1 MDSTLDVLAATA
13 ATAASLSTVPMSANW
28 TQASESVISPT
39 VFNHPGS
46 AASVDV
52 TATATSMATRT
63 ATTTTTAPGTATMVG
78 AMSETVLAVTPA
90 TVPTMTP
97 MSHQTKAQESLPS
110 ALAPGSIVSP
120 LEISRACNS
129 FVIESMNNGDFS
141 AKMVDVSHKVLTM
154 PKTPSVETFN
164 GVSIAKSKLQSP
176 KVLFESEENNHL
188 YSFPPEFLSKPTHF
202 SILRNIVNEH
212 ATRMGGVVVNRYKG
226 FLS

>member
-13 ATAASLSTVPMSANW
+13 ATAASLSTVPTSTNPA
-28 TQASESVISPT
+28 QASESVISPA
-39 VFNHPGS
+39 VFNHPGP
-46 AASVDV
+46 AASADV
-52 TATATSMATRT
+52 TAIVTNVATRT
-63 ATTTTTAPGTATMVG
+63 ATATATTPGTATMTG
-78 AMSETVLAVTPA
+78 ATSEAVLAVTPA

-129 FVIESMNNGDFS
+129 FVIESMNNGDFG

-154 PKTPSVETFN
+154 PKTHSVETFN

-188 YSFPPEFLSKPTHF
+188 SSFPPEFLSKPIHF
-202 SILRNIVNEH
+202 LFYE
-212 ATRMGGVVVNRYKG
+212 A
-226 FLS
+226 